1 MASVAL
7 VMKNDAS
14 AALRKRGHR
23 VKWRKSRGKPQYVG
37 QCPKCGTEY
46 CVADL
51 GGNVGY
57 FGYELTRCDAIR
69 RRSYRQPPIYD
80 RRRPL

>member
-1 MASVAL
+1 
-7 VMKNDAS
+7 MKNDAD

-23 VKWRKSRGKPQYVG
+23 VKWRKSWGKPQYVG
-37 QCPKCGTEY
+37 QCFKCGTEY

-51 GGNVGY
+51 GTAAY
-57 FGYELTRCDAIR
+57 RGYELTRCDVIR

-80 RRRPL
+80 RWRPL